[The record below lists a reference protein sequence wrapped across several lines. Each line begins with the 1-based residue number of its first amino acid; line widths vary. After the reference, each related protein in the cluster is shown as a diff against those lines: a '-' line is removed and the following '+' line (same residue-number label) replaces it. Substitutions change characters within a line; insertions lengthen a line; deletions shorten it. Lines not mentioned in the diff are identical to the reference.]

1 MELTFEEESSVSGVV
16 FGTKTGEQVATV
28 GGDWRGLVEIFEDD
42 GTKEMML
49 DMRNWIKPSM
59 EKIVPSVA
67 LQLDLESRRL
77 WRLLTRALA
86 GRTEMEADTAKQS
99 VEDWARSIGDDKRKL
114 QFFDVVGNN
123 LENVHFKFNGS
134 QFS

>member
-1 MELTFEEESSVSGVV
+1 VGAGV

-28 GGDWRGLVEIFEDD
+28 GGDWRGLVEIFKED

-49 DMRNWIKPSM
+49 DMRNWTKPSM
-59 EKIVPSVA
+59 EKNVPTVA

-86 GRTEMEADTAKQS
+86 GYMTEMEADTAKSS
-99 VEDWARSIGDDKRKL
+99 VEDWARSMGDDKRKL
-114 QFFDVVGNN
+114 QFFDVEGDD
-123 LENVHFKFNGS
+123 LENVQFNFRSSRVNGS
-134 QFS
+134 